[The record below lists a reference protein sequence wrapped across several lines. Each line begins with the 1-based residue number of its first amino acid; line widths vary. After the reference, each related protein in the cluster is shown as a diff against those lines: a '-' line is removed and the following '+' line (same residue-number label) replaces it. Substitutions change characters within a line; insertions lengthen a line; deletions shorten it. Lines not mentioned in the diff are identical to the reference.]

1 MVKLPTPL
9 PTGSGGTQL
18 RISAWAIKNPIPVAV
33 IFIAACLAG
42 FLSYFA
48 LPIKQYPNIEFP
60 AVMVEVTRAGAAPAE
75 MENQVTRPVEN
86 ALTGL
91 NNVESIDSTVTQG
104 SSITIISFQ
113 LGQDVQ
119 KVTEDVRSKIDQI
132 RNTLPREVDPP
143 VIQRLEVDSQPIITY
158 AITAPN
164 MSEAGLS
171 WFVDDTVA
179 RTLQALPGVAQV
191 YRIGGVDR
199 EVNVL
204 LDPQRLAAQG
214 LTASQVNDALTTM
227 NVDIPGGTS
236 TIGGA
241 EQNMRVLGA
250 ATSVDAIRNITIPTP
265 GGRFVKLSDVADVG
279 DGTAEVRTYSLL
291 DGKPVV
297 GFEVSKTKN
306 GSEVSVEDSVDA
318 TIKTLER
325 KNPGLVVHKIVS
337 RVDQTRAG
345 YSATVHTLL
354 EGMALAALVVWLFL
368 RDWRA
373 TAITAIAMPVSLV
386 PTFLFMNLVGF
397 SLNVVTLL
405 GLTLVI
411 GILVDDAIV
420 EIENI
425 EKRVFVGMRPYQ
437 AAMEGADQIGLAVV
451 ACTFAIVAVFFPV
464 AFMPGI
470 PGQFFKEFG
479 LTVSVAVLFSLVV
492 ARLLTPLLAAY
503 FLKPKTPHE
512 RRPLPRFYTGPL
524 NWALDHRWIAAA
536 AGLVIFVASMALFGP
551 IKKGVQPEGNP
562 NYYYINVQGPPGA
575 TLADMKPVTDQLQ
588 ALLAKQPETEHV
600 YTQMGG
606 QNVSS
611 GPGGGISGA
620 AGTNQG
626 AVAAILKPD
635 RKARVD
641 QIRDRLRPLLRQIP
655 DARLNFDT
663 SGFGVAD
670 VQVILTSESGEN
682 LDAAALELE
691 REMRGVRGLSDP
703 RPDAQ
708 PPNPELVV
716 RPRADEA
723 ARLGVSVQ
731 TIADAARIATSGDID
746 ANVSKLDEG
755 ERRIPVRVR
764 LPIADRT
771 DLSVIKNLRLPT
783 ASGGVTTLG
792 SVADVDF
799 QAGPAV
805 INRVGRQ
812 RNITIIADT
821 TGGLQSGDAEAEVNK
836 LPIMK
841 HLPPG
846 VGRSQEGQEKAN
858 SELAIGFLTAIL
870 SGIGL
875 VYAVMVLLFRS
886 FLKPIVILMALPTAV
901 GGALLALMLT
911 DSALSIPSLIGFL
924 MLMGLAAKNSILLVE
939 YAIEREREGKSQR
952 EALIEACRE
961 RARPIVM
968 TTVAMMAGMLPT
980 ALTLGKGS
988 EFRQPM
994 AIAVIG
1000 GLITSTVLS
1009 LLLVPVVYE
1018 FVDDIE
1024 RWLAPRLG
1032 RLITPKFSSTPPP
1045 TTVKAAE

>member
-279 DGTAEVRTYSLL
+279 DGTAEVRTFSLL

-318 TIKTLER
+318 TIQTLEK

-425 EKRVFVGMRPYQ
+425 EKRVFVGMRPYD

-524 NWALDHRWIAAA
+524 NWALDHRWIAAVI
-536 AGLVIFVASMALFGP
+536 GLIIFIASMALFGP

-575 TLADMKPVTDQLQ
+575 TLADMKVVTDKLQ
-588 ALLAKQPETEHV
+588 ALLAKQPETAHV

-635 RKARVD
+635 RKARVE

-670 VQVILTSESGEN
+670 VQIILTSESGEN

-691 REMRGVRGLSDP
+691 REMRTVPGLSDP

-731 TIADAARIATSGDID
+731 TIADAARIATAGDID
-746 ANVSKLDEG
+746 ANVSKLDQG

-821 TGGLQSGDAEAEVNK
+821 TGGLQSGDAEAKVNK
-836 LPIMK
+836 LPIIK

-846 VGRSQEGQEKAN
+846 VGRSAEGQEKAN
-858 SELAIGFLTAIL
+858 NQLAVGFLTAIV

-901 GGALLALMLT
+901 GGALLALMMT

-1018 FVDDIE
+1018 FIDDFE
-1024 RWLAPRLG
+1024 RWIAPLLG
-1032 RLITPKFSSTPPP
+1032 RLITPRYARVPP
-1045 TTVKAAE
+1045 TSVKAAE